1 MPKKRKK
8 DRKARK
14 QRVPGQAATVAEADE
29 FLDDEEYDELEADE
43 DRDIFGWFTQRS
55 FSPVV
60 SSRNA

>member
-29 FLDDEEYDELEADE
+29 SLYDEEYDELEADE
-43 DRDIFGWFTQRS
+43 DRDIFGWFTQIYPTPADAVR
-55 FSPVV
+55 
-60 SSRNA
+60 